1 MTTTLPGHARRKSA
15 TGLRGRIRAALAL
28 AVAAGLTLGAA
39 GCLPVEP
46 GSTGA
51 PKIALLLPESKTA
64 RYEASDRPF
73 FEAKIASLGDYEVL
87 YSNADQDA
95 AKQQSQAEAALA
107 SGVKV
112 LVLDPV
118 DSNSAVS
125 IVAAANAQD
134 VPVIAYDRLV
144 TGGKLAYYVSFDNE
158 NIGVLQATAF
168 AAKLEED
175 GATGGIL
182 MLNGSPTD
190 PNAPL
195 FKAGAHSVID
205 ESGLTILGEYDTP
218 DWSPDKAQDWV
229 AGQITQFD
237 GRIAGIYAGN
247 DGTAGG
253 AISALKAANVSPL
266 PIVSGQDAELSGIQR
281 IVAGDQYLTI
291 YKTMRA
297 QAELAAEVAVA
308 LTNGESVTGESV
320 VDGTPTT
327 LLDAVVVTREN
338 IMETVVADGVF
349 TVEQICTTEYAA
361 ACAAAGIE

>member
-1 MTTTLPGHARRKSA
+1 MTSNLTSVARTFGA
-15 TGLRGRIRAALAL
+15 FALGALLLTG
-28 AVAAGLTLGAA
+28 GLTA
-39 GCLPVEP
+39 CVPVE
-46 GSTGA
+46 GA
-51 PKIALLLPESKTA
+51 SGGAVKIALLLPESKTS

-73 FEAKIASLGDYEVL
+73 FEAKIASLGDYQVL

-118 DSNSAVS
+118 DSASAVS
-125 IVAAANAQD
+125 IVTAANAQD
-134 VPVIAYDRLV
+134 VPVIAYDRIV
-144 TGGKLAYYVSFDNE
+144 AGGKLDYYVSFDNE

-168 AAKLEED
+168 AKKVEAD
-175 GATGGIL
+175 GTGDGIL

-190 PNAPL
+190 PNAPQ
-195 FKAGAHSVID
+195 FKTGAHSVLD
-205 ESGLTILGEYDTP
+205 GSGLTLLNEFDTP

-237 GRIAGIYAGN
+237 GKIAGIYAGN

-253 AISALKAANVSPL
+253 AISALKAANVSPM

-291 YKTMRA
+291 YKAMRA
-297 QAELAAEVAVA
+297 QAELAAEVAVKLA
-308 LTNGESVTGESV
+308 NGEAVEGDTEV
-320 VDGTPTT
+320 NGTPTT

-349 TVEQICTTEYAA
+349 TVEQICTPEYAA
-361 ACAAAGIE
+361 ACTAAGIE

>member
-1 MTTTLPGHARRKSA
+1 MTSILLLRAR
-15 TGLRGRIRAALAL
+15 LRGGIRAAIAVTVTAAL
-28 AVAAGLTLGAA
+28 AIGLA

-46 GSTGA
+46 GTTGA

-64 RYEASDRPF
+64 RYESSDRPF
-73 FEAKIASLGDYEVL
+73 FEKKIASLGDYDVL

-107 SGVKV
+107 SGVRV

-125 IVAAANAQD
+125 IVAAANAQN

-144 TGGKLAYYVSFDNE
+144 TGGKLAFYVSFDNE

-168 AAKLEED
+168 AKKLEKD
-175 GATGGIL
+175 GTGGGIL

-205 ESGLTILGEYDTP
+205 GSGLTVLNEYDTP

-229 AGQITQFD
+229 AGQITQFE

-266 PIVSGQDAELSGIQR
+266 PIVSGQDAELAGIQR

-291 YKTMRA
+291 YKAMRA
-297 QAELAAEVAVA
+297 QAELAAEVAVKLA
-308 LTNGESVTGESV
+308 NGEKVSGESV

-338 IMETVVADGVF
+338 IMDTVVADGVF
-349 TVEQICTTEYAA
+349 TVEQICTSEYAA
-361 ACAAAGIE
+361 ACLAAGIE